1 MRTSTTI
8 IMLENLLIENF
19 AIIEKVA
26 LQFDSGMSV
35 LTGETG
41 AGKSIIIDA
50 LMMLTGG
57 RGSSDM
63 IRHGSKKA
71 VLQAVFSIPQNKSL
85 INQLNEQGIEI
96 SDGELIIYREL
107 KHNGRSLIRI
117 NGVVVSL
124 KMLSSIGRQLVDI
137 QGQNDTQQLL
147 NSDEHLPLLDAYGG
161 NELLVTKQA
170 YQEIFNDFRS
180 ITQRIRRVQTS
191 QQEITQRLDLLQFQQ
206 QELADADLQA
216 NEEED
221 LLDARGKLL
230 NYKKIADRLQ
240 RAQLTLSG
248 EDGGAVDRLAESMQA
263 LQEIAEYDDNYADLA
278 STIADSYYAAQE
290 VSRDVDEQISDLTY
304 DEAELV
310 RIDERLQLIHSLER
324 KYGTTVADV
333 LIFKQKVD
341 KELSM
346 KDNDEL
352 DVEQLQVRQNNLR
365 QVLRKQAIKLRE
377 VRQKVAREL
386 EQAINQQLN
395 ELLMVGAEFEVHF
408 DQIEGFVSSG
418 TDNVEF
424 YVQTNVGEG
433 MAPLVKI
440 ASGGETARLMLA
452 IKTAFTKQQHIISIV
467 FDEADTGVSGRVAQA
482 IAKKM
487 LTIAADSQVFAI
499 THLPQVAAAA
509 THHFL
514 IAKVAENERTVTQVT
529 PLDEIGRERAI
540 AMMLSGENI
549 TKTALANAR
558 DLRRE
563 AKSNR

>member
-1 MRTSTTI
+1 
-8 IMLENLLIENF
+8 MLENLIIENF

-50 LMMLTGG
+50 LLMLTGG
-57 RGSSDM
+57 RANSEM

-71 VLQAVFSIPQNKSL
+71 ILQAVFSVPKNKIL
-85 INQLNEQGIEI
+85 IDKLIENGIDI
-96 SDGELIIYREL
+96 DDGELIIYREL
-107 KHNGRSLIRI
+107 KHNGRSMIRI
-117 NGVVVSL
+117 NSVLVNL
-124 KMLSSIGRQLVDI
+124 KMLSIIGKYLVDI

-147 NSDEHLPLLDAYGG
+147 NPEEHLPLLDAYGD
-161 NELLVTKQA
+161 EQLLVTKSA
-170 YQEIFNDFRS
+170 YQQIFHEFRA
-180 ITQRIRRVQTS
+180 ITQRIRRIQTS

-206 QELADADLQA
+206 QELEDADLQP
-216 NEEED
+216 NEEND

-240 RAQLTLSG
+240 NAQMTLNG
-248 EDGGAVDRLAESMQA
+248 DQGGAVDLLAEAMQA
-263 LQEIAEYDDNYADLA
+263 LQEIAEYDDNYAELA
-278 STIADSYYAAQE
+278 RTIADSYYTAQE
-290 VSRDVDEQISDLTY
+290 VSRDVDEQMSDLTY
-304 DEAELV
+304 DEAELL

-333 LIFKQKVD
+333 LIFKGHVD

-346 KDNDEL
+346 VDNDEL
-352 DVEQLQVRQNNLR
+352 DVEKLQVTQNDLR

-377 VRQKVAREL
+377 VRQKVARGL
-386 EQAINQQLN
+386 EQAVNQQLN
-395 ELLMVGAEFEVHF
+395 ELLMVGAEFTVHF
-408 DQIEGFVSSG
+408 EQIEGFVSSG
-418 TDNVEF
+418 TDKVEF
-424 YVQTNVGEG
+424 HVQTNVGEG

-452 IKTAFTKQQHIISIV
+452 IKTVFTKQQHIISIV

-487 LTIAADSQVFAI
+487 LTIAADSQVLAI

-509 THHFL
+509 AHHFL
-514 IAKVAENERTVTQVT
+514 IAKTT
-529 PLDEIGRERAI
+529 
-540 AMMLSGENI
+540 
-549 TKTALANAR
+549 
-558 DLRRE
+558 
-563 AKSNR
+563 

>member
-1 MRTSTTI
+1 
-8 IMLENLLIENF
+8 MLENLIIENF

-50 LMMLTGG
+50 LLMLTGG
-57 RGSSDM
+57 RANSEM

-71 VLQAVFSIPQNKSL
+71 ILQAVFSVPKNKIL
-85 INQLNEQGIEI
+85 IDKLIENGIDI
-96 SDGELIIYREL
+96 DDGELIIYREL
-107 KHNGRSLIRI
+107 KHNGRSMIRI
-117 NGVVVSL
+117 NSVLVNL
-124 KMLSSIGRQLVDI
+124 KTLSIIGRYLVDI

-147 NSDEHLPLLDAYGG
+147 NPEEHLPLLDAYGDKQ
-161 NELLVTKQA
+161 LLVTKFA
-170 YQEIFNDFRS
+170 YQKIFNEFRA
-180 ITQRIRRVQTS
+180 ITQRIRRIQTS

-206 QELADADLQA
+206 QELEDADLQP
-216 NEEED
+216 NEEND

-240 RAQLTLSG
+240 NAQMTLNG
-248 EDGGAVDRLAESMQA
+248 DQGGAVDLLAEAMQA
-263 LQEIAEYDDNYADLA
+263 LQEIAEYDDNYAELA
-278 STIADSYYAAQE
+278 RTIADSYYTAQE
-290 VSRDVDEQISDLTY
+290 VSRDVDEQMSDLTY
-304 DEAELV
+304 DEAELL

-333 LIFKQKVD
+333 LIFKDHVD

-346 KDNDEL
+346 VDNDEL
-352 DVEQLQVRQNNLR
+352 DVEKLQVTQNDLR

-377 VRQKVAREL
+377 VRQKVARGL
-386 EQAINQQLN
+386 EQAVNQQLN
-395 ELLMVGAEFEVHF
+395 ELLMVGAEFAVHF
-408 DQIEGFVSSG
+408 EQIEGFVSSG
-418 TDNVEF
+418 TDKVEF
-424 YVQTNVGEG
+424 HVQTNVGEG

-487 LTIAADSQVFAI
+487 LTIAADSQVLAI

-509 THHFL
+509 AHHFL
-514 IAKVAENERTVTQVT
+514 IAKTTEMDRTVTQVT
-529 PLDEIGRERAI
+529 ALDEVGRERAI
-540 AMMLSGENI
+540 AMMLSGDNI
-549 TKTALANAR
+549 TETALANAR
-558 DLRRE
+558 DLRKQ
-563 AKSNR
+563 ALKLSY

>member
-1 MRTSTTI
+1 
-8 IMLENLLIENF
+8 MLENLIIENF

-26 LQFDSGMSV
+26 LQFDSGMTV

-50 LMMLTGG
+50 LLMLTGG
-57 RGSSDM
+57 RANSEM
-63 IRHGSKKA
+63 IRHGSQKA
-71 VLQAVFSIPQNKSL
+71 ILQAVFSVPKNKIL
-85 INQLNEQGIEI
+85 IDKLTENGIDI
-96 SDGELIIYREL
+96 DDGELIIYREL

-117 NGVVVSL
+117 NSVVVNL
-124 KMLSSIGRQLVDI
+124 KTLSIIGRYLVDI

-147 NSDEHLPLLDAYGG
+147 NPEEHLPLLDAYGDAQ
-161 NELLVTKQA
+161 LLATKSD
-170 YQEIFNDFRS
+170 YQQIFHEFRT
-180 ITQRIRRVQTS
+180 ITQRIRRIQTS

-206 QELADADLQA
+206 QELEDANLQP
-216 NEEED
+216 NEEND
-221 LLDARGKLL
+221 LLDTRGKLL

-240 RAQLTLSG
+240 NAQMALNG
-248 EDGGAVDRLAESMQA
+248 DQGGAVDLLAEAMQA
-263 LQEIAEYDDNYADLA
+263 LQEIAEYDDNYAELA
-278 STIADSYYAAQE
+278 RTIADSYYTAQE
-290 VSRDVDEQISDLTY
+290 VSRDVDEQMSDLTY
-304 DEAELV
+304 DEAELL

-333 LIFKQKVD
+333 LLFKDHVD

-346 KDNDEL
+346 MDNDEL
-352 DVEQLQVRQNNLR
+352 DVEKLQMTQNDLR

-377 VRQKVAREL
+377 VRQKVARDL
-386 EQAINQQLN
+386 EQAVNQQLN
-395 ELLMVGAEFEVHF
+395 ELLMSGAEFAVHF
-408 DQIEGFVSSG
+408 EQIEGFVSSG
-418 TDNVEF
+418 TDKVEF
-424 YVQTNVGEG
+424 HVQTNVGEG

-487 LTIAADSQVFAI
+487 LTIAADSQVLAI

-514 IAKVAENERTVTQVT
+514 IAKTTEMDRTVTQVKA
-529 PLDEIGRERAI
+529 LDEDGRERAI
-540 AMMLSGENI
+540 AMMLSGDNI
-549 TKTALANAR
+549 TETALANAR
-558 DLRRE
+558 DLRKQ
-563 AKSNR
+563 ALKLPY

>member
-1 MRTSTTI
+1 
-8 IMLENLLIENF
+8 MLENLIIENF

-26 LQFDSGMSV
+26 LQFDSGMTV

-50 LMMLTGG
+50 LLMLTGG
-57 RGSSDM
+57 RANSEM
-63 IRHGSKKA
+63 IRHGSQKA
-71 VLQAVFSIPQNKSL
+71 ILQAVFSVPKNKIL
-85 INQLNEQGIEI
+85 IDKLTENGIDI
-96 SDGELIIYREL
+96 DDGELIIYREL

-117 NGVVVSL
+117 NSVVVNL
-124 KMLSSIGRQLVDI
+124 KTLSIIGRYLVDI

-147 NSDEHLPLLDAYGG
+147 NPEEHLPLLDAYGDAQ
-161 NELLVTKQA
+161 LLATKSD
-170 YQEIFNDFRS
+170 YQQIFHEFRT
-180 ITQRIRRVQTS
+180 ITQRIRRIQTS

-206 QELADADLQA
+206 QELEDADLQP
-216 NEEED
+216 NEEND

-240 RAQLTLSG
+240 NAQMALNG
-248 EDGGAVDRLAESMQA
+248 DQGGAVDLLAEAMQA
-263 LQEIAEYDDNYADLA
+263 LQEIAEYDDNYAELA
-278 STIADSYYAAQE
+278 RTIADSYYTAQE
-290 VSRDVDEQISDLTY
+290 VSRDVDEQMSDLTY
-304 DEAELV
+304 DEAELL

-333 LIFKQKVD
+333 LLFKDHVD

-346 KDNDEL
+346 MDNDEL
-352 DVEQLQVRQNNLR
+352 DVEKLQMTQNDLR

-377 VRQKVAREL
+377 VRQKVARDL
-386 EQAINQQLN
+386 EQAVNQQLN
-395 ELLMVGAEFEVHF
+395 ELLMSGAEFAVHF
-408 DQIEGFVSSG
+408 EQIEGFVSSG
-418 TDNVEF
+418 TDKVEF
-424 YVQTNVGEG
+424 HVQTNVGEG

-487 LTIAADSQVFAI
+487 LTIAADSQVLAI

-514 IAKVAENERTVTQVT
+514 IAKTTEMDRTVTQVT
-529 PLDEIGRERAI
+529 ALDEDGRERAI
-540 AMMLSGENI
+540 AMMLSGDNI
-549 TKTALANAR
+549 TETALANAR
-558 DLRRE
+558 DLRKQ
-563 AKSNR
+563 ALKLPY

>member
-1 MRTSTTI
+1 
-8 IMLENLLIENF
+8 MLENLIIENF

-50 LMMLTGG
+50 LLMLTGG
-57 RGSSDM
+57 RANSEM

-71 VLQAVFSIPQNKSL
+71 ILQAVFSVPKNKIL
-85 INQLNEQGIEI
+85 IDKLIENGIDI
-96 SDGELIIYREL
+96 DDGELIIYREL
-107 KHNGRSLIRI
+107 KHNGRSMIRI
-117 NGVVVSL
+117 NSVLVNL
-124 KMLSSIGRQLVDI
+124 KTLSIIGKYLVDI

-147 NSDEHLPLLDAYGG
+147 NLEEHLPLLDAYGD
-161 NELLVTKQA
+161 EQLLVTKSA
-170 YQEIFNDFRS
+170 YQQIFHEFRA
-180 ITQRIRRVQTS
+180 ITQRIRRIQTS

-206 QELADADLQA
+206 QELEDADLQP
-216 NEEED
+216 NEEND

-240 RAQLTLSG
+240 NAQMTLNG
-248 EDGGAVDRLAESMQA
+248 DQGGAVDLLAEAMQA
-263 LQEIAEYDDNYADLA
+263 LQEIAEYDDNYAELA
-278 STIADSYYAAQE
+278 RTIADSYYTAQE
-290 VSRDVDEQISDLTY
+290 VSRDVDEQMSDLTY
-304 DEAELV
+304 DEAELL

-333 LIFKQKVD
+333 LIFKGHVD

-346 KDNDEL
+346 VDNDEL
-352 DVEQLQVRQNNLR
+352 DVEKLQVTQNDLR

-377 VRQKVAREL
+377 VRQKVARGL
-386 EQAINQQLN
+386 EQAVNQQLN
-395 ELLMVGAEFEVHF
+395 ELLMVGAEFTVHF
-408 DQIEGFVSSG
+408 EQIEGFVSSG
-418 TDNVEF
+418 TDKVEF
-424 YVQTNVGEG
+424 HVQTNVGEG

-452 IKTAFTKQQHIISIV
+452 IKTVFTKQQHIISIV

-487 LTIAADSQVFAI
+487 LTIAADSQVLAI

-509 THHFL
+509 AHHFL
-514 IAKVAENERTVTQVT
+514 IAKTTEMDRTVTQVT
-529 PLDEIGRERAI
+529 ALDEAGRERAI
-540 AMMLSGENI
+540 AMMLSGDNI

-558 DLRRE
+558 DLRKQ
-563 AKSNR
+563 ALKLSY

>member
-1 MRTSTTI
+1 
-8 IMLENLLIENF
+8 MLENLIIENF

-50 LMMLTGG
+50 LLMLTGG
-57 RGSSDM
+57 RANSEM

-71 VLQAVFSIPQNKSL
+71 ILQAVFSVPKNKIL
-85 INQLNEQGIEI
+85 IDKLIENGIDI
-96 SDGELIIYREL
+96 DDGELIIYREL
-107 KHNGRSLIRI
+107 KHNGRSMIRI
-117 NGVVVSL
+117 NSVLVNL
-124 KMLSSIGRQLVDI
+124 KTLSIIGKYLVDI

-147 NSDEHLPLLDAYGG
+147 NLEEHLPLLDAYGD
-161 NELLVTKQA
+161 EQLLVTKSA
-170 YQEIFNDFRS
+170 YQQIFHEFRA
-180 ITQRIRRVQTS
+180 ITQRIRRIQTS

-206 QELADADLQA
+206 QELEDADLQP
-216 NEEED
+216 NEEND

-240 RAQLTLSG
+240 NAQMTLNG
-248 EDGGAVDRLAESMQA
+248 DQGGAVDLLAEAMQA
-263 LQEIAEYDDNYADLA
+263 LQEIAEYDDNYAELA
-278 STIADSYYAAQE
+278 RTIADSYYTAQE
-290 VSRDVDEQISDLTY
+290 VSRDVDEQMSDLTY
-304 DEAELV
+304 DEAELL

-333 LIFKQKVD
+333 LIFKDHVD

-346 KDNDEL
+346 VDNDEL
-352 DVEQLQVRQNNLR
+352 DVEKLQVTQNDLR

-377 VRQKVAREL
+377 VRQKVARGL
-386 EQAINQQLN
+386 EQAVNQQLN
-395 ELLMVGAEFEVHF
+395 ELLMSGAEFAVHF
-408 DQIEGFVSSG
+408 EQIEGFVSSG
-418 TDNVEF
+418 TDKVEF
-424 YVQTNVGEG
+424 HVQTNVGEG

-487 LTIAADSQVFAI
+487 LTIAADSQVLAI

-509 THHFL
+509 AHHFL
-514 IAKVAENERTVTQVT
+514 IAKTTEMDRTVTQVT
-529 PLDEIGRERAI
+529 ALDEAGRERAI
-540 AMMLSGENI
+540 AMMLSGDNI

-558 DLRRE
+558 DLRKQ
-563 AKSNR
+563 ALKLSY